1 MLALYSTA
9 LWLAQ
14 PLLRRKLARRAR
26 AEPLYGQFV
35 AERFGRYEAQALA
48 LAAPRPLWIHAV
60 SLGETRAAG
69 QLIGALRERV
79 PGLPLLL
86 THGTATGR
94 AEGAKLLQPGD
105 RQCWYPWDTKGAV
118 RRFLRWYR
126 PAMGLLMETEVWPTM
141 VAQCQAMDVPLW
153 LVNARLSAKSQAA
166 VQKGR
171 WLMGPAYQGLSAVL
185 AQTDADAQRLRAVGA
200 HVTAVTGNI
209 KFDARPDA
217 AQCAQGFARRQ
228 AFESQMGKRIAVL
241 ASSRDGEEAQWL
253 AALRAHMDMATGDSD
268 TLAPALQWLVVPRHP
283 QRFDEVEALLRQ
295 AGYAVS
301 RRSAW
306 GEAGPLGG
314 GCSAA
319 GDARPCIW
327 LGDSMGEMALY
338 YSLAHVALLGGS
350 FEPLGGQNLIEAAA
364 CGCPVVLGPHT
375 FNFAQAADDAVAA
388 QAALRVADMQQAV
401 EQAQAVCQDQARWQA
416 MQIAASTFS
425 QRHRGALDR
434 LADAVAQAWLAQ
446 TA

>member
-1 MLALYSTA
+1 MLVFYNTA

-14 PLLRRKLARRAR
+14 PFLRRKLARRAQ

-48 LAAPRPLWIHAV
+48 LSAPRPLWIHAV

-69 QLIGALRERV
+69 QLIGALRERI

-118 RRFLRWYR
+118 RRFLRWHR

-141 VAQCQAMDVPLW
+141 VAQCQEMAVPLW

-171 WLMGPAYQGLSAVL
+171 CLMGPAYQGLSAVL
-185 AQTDADAQRLRAVGA
+185 AQTEADAQRLRAVGA
-200 HVTAVTGNI
+200 HVTEVTGNI

-217 AQCAQGFARRQ
+217 AQRAQGLGWRQ
-228 AFESQMGKRIAVL
+228 AFERQTGKHIAML
-241 ASSRDGEEAQWL
+241 ASSREGEEAQWL
-253 AALRAHMDMATGDSD
+253 AALRAPVATVGASGAQ
-268 TLAPALQWLVVPRHP
+268 APALQWLVVPRHP
-283 QRFDEVEALLRQ
+283 QRFDEVEGLLRQ

-306 GEAGPLGG
+306 GESGPLGG

-319 GDARPCIW
+319 GDARSCIW

-350 FEPLGGQNLIEAAA
+350 FAPLGGQNLIEAAA

-388 QAALRVADMQQAV
+388 QAALRVADMPQAV
-401 EQAQAVCQDQARWQA
+401 AQAQAVCQAQARWQA
-416 MQIAASTFS
+416 MQLAASTFA
-425 QRHRGALDR
+425 QQHRGALDR
-434 LADAVAQAWLAQ
+434 LADAVAQAWWAQ
-446 TA
+446 AA